1 MSVSQTAE
9 TVMNVSKWATFVD
22 HVKNNRI
29 EYLLLMGIMHIA
41 GITQMAYSQASG
53 VCL

>member
-1 MSVSQTAE
+1 MSVSQSAE
-9 TVMNVSKWATFVD
+9 TVMNVTRWATFVD

-29 EYLLLMGIMHIA
+29 EYLLLMGILHIA
-41 GITQMAYSQASG
+41 GITQSAYSQVSG

>member
-29 EYLLLMGIMHIA
+29 EYLLLMGILHIA
-41 GITQMAYSQASG
+41 GITQIAYSNVSG